1 MKKTNNLRIRNITPL
16 ISPVALKRELSMTEK
31 ANLTVIKGRKTVES
45 IINKRD
51 GRLLAIVGPCSI
63 HDREGAVEYAER
75 LNSLGSRIA
84 DKIVVLMR
92 VYFEKPR
99 TKLGWKGLI
108 LDPEMDGSSDI
119 AMGLRTARKLL
130 IDINELGLPTGSEML
145 EPIIPQYIADLV
157 SWAAIGARTT
167 ESQTHREMASGLS
180 MPVGFK
186 NATDGSLD
194 AAVNACGSAVRP
206 HNFIGIDQEGRTC
219 VFSTTGNQAGHLIL
233 RGGKDGPNYYEE
245 SVERAEFLLE
255 KANLNDGV
263 IIDCSHG
270 NSGKDP
276 HKQARVLRSILQQK
290 NSGRSS
296 IRGFMLESNLV
307 GGSQDIPGLEGPK
320 IDLIYGQSITDA
332 CIGWDETEEVLLEA
346 YKTFDIK

>member
-1 MKKTNNLRIRNITPL
+1 MKRTDNLRIKNITPL
-16 ISPVALKRELSMTEK
+16 ISPVVLKRELPMTEK
-31 ANLTVIKGRKTVES
+31 ANLTVVRGRKNVES
-45 IINKRD
+45 IINKND

-63 HDREGAVEYAER
+63 HDRKGAAEYAER

-108 LDPEMDGSSDI
+108 LDPEMDDSSEI
-119 AMGLRTARKLL
+119 ASGLRTARKLL
-130 IDINELGLPTGSEML
+130 IDINELGLPAGSEML

-194 AAVNACGSAVRP
+194 AAVNACSSAVRP
-206 HNFIGIDQEGRTC
+206 HSFIGIDQEGRTC

-245 SVERAEFLLE
+245 SVERAESLLE
-255 KANLNDGV
+255 KAKLNDAI

-276 HKQARVLRSILQQK
+276 HKQERVLRAILQQK
-290 NSGRSS
+290 NRGRSS

-307 GGSQDIPGLEGPK
+307 GGKQEISGFQSPK
-320 IDLIYGQSITDA
+320 VDLVYGQSITDA
-332 CIGWDETEEVLLEA
+332 CIGWEETEELLLNA
-346 YKTFDIK
+346 HKTLKIR